1 MVCVKYVYVV
11 HFWALFSTITNIYEC
26 RLLNGYKFAVYTT
39 AFCPNNKREWIRRSI
54 DLNCT
59 DRNGYMCY
67 PNDEFTGLLEFCYIY
82 PRIKIQGGICL
93 FLDSISSIVKDYNC
107 SSFTDGC
114 PDAFYYSDRI
124 YEHKRCLTIK
134 GGCFLAEPNCNR
146 IKISTY
152 STNDNKETTHDLESE
167 EEMKIGN
174 INYLVWIAISCII
187 FCVIFLTTVV
197 IFIIKKRSDK
207 VVKNNPRNEEIH
219 YESLVLA
226 SYAGLS
232 RIMEEC
238 IPDLNVNQLKT
249 DGKPLLFIA
258 CQEGNKSV
266 VQLLL
271 QNSANINLCSD
282 DGTSPLSIAC
292 YNNHLDIVELLLKK
306 GANVN
311 LRSKNGTS
319 PLFIASNKG
328 HSKIVKLLLDYAADV
343 NLCFE
348 RENEEDDRV

>member
-1 MVCVKYVYVV
+1 M
-11 HFWALFSTITNIYEC
+11 
-26 RLLNGYKFAVYTT
+26 
-39 AFCPNNKREWIRRSI
+39 
-54 DLNCT
+54 
-59 DRNGYMCY
+59 
-67 PNDEFTGLLEFCYIY
+67 
-82 PRIKIQGGICL
+82 
-93 FLDSISSIVKDYNC
+93 
-107 SSFTDGC
+107 
-114 PDAFYYSDRI
+114 
-124 YEHKRCLTIK
+124 
-134 GGCFLAEPNCNR
+134 
-146 IKISTY
+146 
-152 STNDNKETTHDLESE
+152 
-167 EEMKIGN
+167 
-174 INYLVWIAISCII
+174 
-187 FCVIFLTTVV
+187 
-197 IFIIKKRSDK
+197 
-207 VVKNNPRNEEIH
+207 VKNNPRNEEIH

-271 QNSANINLCSD
+271 QNSADINLCSD

-328 HSKIVKLLLDYAADV
+328 HSKIVKLLLDYDADV